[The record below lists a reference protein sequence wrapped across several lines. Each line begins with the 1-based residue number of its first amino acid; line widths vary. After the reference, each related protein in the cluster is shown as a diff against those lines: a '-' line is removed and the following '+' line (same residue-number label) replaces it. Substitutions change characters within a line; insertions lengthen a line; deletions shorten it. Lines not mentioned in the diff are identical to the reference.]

1 MSSFP
6 SLDLGF
12 VAASVN
18 KDVEIS
24 IVFKYL
30 VEFKVFFFKVVDAQG
45 AYVETDNGCFG
56 VRCVFF
62 NFCGGGKSLSI
73 IISCGGIL
81 VSCRHL

>member
-18 KDVEIS
+18 KDVEIG

-62 NFCGGGKSLSI
+62 NFWGGGEEF
-73 IISCGGIL
+73 
-81 VSCRHL
+81 VH